1 MLPYGNVVGGNV
13 AVRNK
18 SPRAKF
24 IENVDLK
31 RLAGFA
37 WDAMQLASRHDPDL
51 EKRIQLEHLQK
62 LSTR

>member
-1 MLPYGNVVGGNV
+1 M

-51 EKRIQLEHLQK
+51 EKRIQLLEHLQK